1 MRKESRMAESKAPST
16 TLDAL
21 FNHHLVEPPE
31 GEDGLG
37 PTLGQDV
44 SAEREER
51 EDAEHGAHSEDQ
63 GPGV

>member
-1 MRKESRMAESKAPST
+1 MAESKVPSS

-21 FNHHLVEPPE
+21 FNRHLVQPPE

-37 PTLGQDV
+37 PTVGEDV
-44 SAEREER
+44 SAETEQRK
-51 EDAEHGAHSEDQ
+51 DAEHGAHSEDQ